1 VCGQKTKGEWLVQR
15 ILSLQKLSQ
24 NAAPQ
29 IAVAVASATS
39 STSYCCNSKG
49 QNAGL

>member
-1 VCGQKTKGEWLVQR
+1 MQR

-24 NAAPQ
+24 NNVPGLV
-29 IAVAVASATS
+29 IAVASTTS